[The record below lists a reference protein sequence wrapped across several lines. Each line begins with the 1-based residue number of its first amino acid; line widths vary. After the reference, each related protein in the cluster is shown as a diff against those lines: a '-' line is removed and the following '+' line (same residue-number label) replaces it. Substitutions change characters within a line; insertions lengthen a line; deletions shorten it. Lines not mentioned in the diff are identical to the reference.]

1 MYNMHD
7 TLMTDRP
14 PQGDSAEWACVRRQR
29 V

>member
-1 MYNMHD
+1 MYNVHD

-14 PQGDSAEWACVRRQR
+14 PQGDSGELACVRRLR